1 MVLVLT
7 VYVSAEDN
15 TELDAVLARISNLEN
30 ALDGGGGAGG
40 GGGGG
45 VASSS
50 LGYSKG
56 GATDGGGLEPLFEG
70 IGVRAD
76 DIICSRQT

>member
-1 MVLVLT
+1 MVWFLT
-7 VYVSAEDN
+7 VLVSAEDN

-56 GATDGGGLEPLFEG
+56 GSPDGSGLEPLFEG

-76 DIICSRQT
+76 